1 MPPQLNL
8 RQPRRPSWAERHH
21 VAIGLGLAVVG
32 FAAVGAIKF
41 FGVEGSFAT
50 LLGAF
55 AAFSFLFAKGFV
67 RNRGPIFPPSEINH
81 KNRWKYLIL
90 AASLWGALFVI
101 WWYRV
106 RPLSR

>member
-8 RQPRRPSWAERHH
+8 RQQRRPSWAERHH
-21 VAIGLGLAVVG
+21 VAIGFGLTSVG
-32 FAAVGAIKF
+32 LAAVGGIRF

-55 AAFSFLFAKGFV
+55 AAFAFLFGMGFR
-67 RNRGPIFPPSEINH
+67 RNRGPIFPPSEINRQ
-81 KNRWKYLIL
+81 NRWKYLIL
-90 AASLWGALFVI
+90 AGLLWGSLFLI

-106 RPLSR
+106 LPIGR